1 MWVWW
6 RRYCLVGL
14 LIVCWFG
21 FGLLVGWLL
30 VAWLLVSWF
39 VDCLLVFCLLVGLS
53 VGWFVGWVFDCLLG
67 LLIVCFFWLGCC
79 CIIRQAVLEVG
90 LKVQVALWRTWALP
104 ASPLRRNTRLT
115 WSPTTSFVCL
125 CLGFVFSFA
134 FVQHCQPAP
143 WEGIG
148 ASHKII
154 TNLQMFKPPRMSP
167 REICLLIACSTR
179 WMHVPNLYLSHP
191 LVVEGVLVKQFG
203 TGTIL
208 LMNPTNVC
216 TTSRPRPKSQPKL
229 SAKYLVIPA
238 FIHHTTPCQRHKKT
252 ITWLFSWLLLLYDR
266 AALLPAY
273 KCWSVWGAN

>member
-1 MWVWW
+1 MQLLSVWLGDCFW
-6 RRYCLVGL
+6 PVGCLAVWLLVVGCLLVHWCCKVTSKQCLTTLCGFHGAGIVWLVCWLFVGSALVCWLVGCWLLGCWYLGL
-14 LIVCWFG
+14 LIVCWF
-21 FGLLVGWLL
+21 FVWLVGGWVLGVWL
-30 VAWLLVSWF
+30 F
-39 VDCLLVFCLLVGLS
+39 VGFIDCLLVCWMF
-53 VGWFVGWVFDCLLG
+53 
-67 LLIVCFFWLGCC
+67 FFWLGCC
-79 CIIRQAVLEVG
+79 CIWQAVLEVG

-179 WMHVPNLYLSHP
+179 WMHVPNVYLSHP
-191 LVVEGVLVKQFG
+191 GLWK
-203 TGTIL
+203 
-208 LMNPTNVC
+208 VC
-216 TTSRPRPKSQPKL
+216 
-229 SAKYLVIPA
+229 
-238 FIHHTTPCQRHKKT
+238 
-252 ITWLFSWLLLLYDR
+252 W
-266 AALLPAY
+266 
-273 KCWSVWGAN
+273 

>member
-6 RRYCLVGL
+6 RKYCLVGL

-30 VAWLLVSWF
+30 VSWF
-39 VDCLLVFCLLVGLS
+39 VDCLLFFWLVGWWLGVWLFVGFIDCLLVCWL
-53 VGWFVGWVFDCLLG
+53 FV
-67 LLIVCFFWLGCC
+67 FFWWGCC
-79 CIIRQAVLEVG
+79 CIRQAVPEVG
-90 LKVQVALWRTWALP
+90 LKVQVALWPTWALP

-115 WSPTTSFVCL
+115 WSPTTSLACL
-125 CLGFVFSFA
+125 CLGICVFFCFCE
-134 FVQHCQPAP
+134 FVQHRQPAP
-143 WEGIG
+143 WEGIS
-148 ASHKII
+148 ASFII
-154 TNLQMFKPPRMSP
+154 TTTTNLQIFKTTQNVSKGDMSFD
-167 REICLLIACSTR
+167 RLLNEMDACSKFVF
-179 WMHVPNLYLSHP
+179 VPSW
-191 LVVEGVLVKQFG
+191 VVEGVLVKQFG

-252 ITWLFSWLLLLYDR
+252 ITCLFSWLLLLYDR
-266 AALLPAY
+266 AALLPVY